1 MYIVILVVFTLGW
14 QVNDS
19 WFDPSISV
27 KHVGLP
33 AVVSLCERLK
43 IGSTCIKLNNVL
55 HVNLLSSLYLFQKR
69 EGILQSRQIQEEI
82 TGNTE

>member
-19 WFDPSISV
+19 WFDPISV

-55 HVNLLSSLYLFQKR
+55 HANLLSSLYLFQKR